1 MDAIHTVASEAAGEP
16 GSSARV
22 SAARD
27 QAERRRLRKY
37 EQLQHL
43 SWAVIAIVAI
53 VTLTTDPR
61 PGGHGKPLGVAIA
74 LAVYELGMLA
84 LMYGTRQSGSVRNG
98 LVIALIGGG
107 GVALAALQPTGAAE
121 LAPSVAV
128 FVASLRLRPPPLAW
142 LVGGSIAV
150 ALAIAT
156 ALTQPHPGQSV
167 ASTLLLC
174 VLLALMGYYMRRSGE
189 NEDRSELLLA
199 QLQDARDAEAEA
211 AAVAERG
218 RIAGE
223 LHDVLAHSLSGL
235 AIQIEGARMLAER
248 EQASPRLR
256 ETIGRS
262 AELVK
267 EGLTEAR
274 QAVGALRGDKLP
286 GVADLAEMV
295 AQFGRDAGLA
305 ATFSVAGDP
314 RPLPRDADAALYR
327 GAQEALTNVAR
338 YAPGAQTAVAL
349 LYAADEVRLSVVDRA
364 AATGQSPLAG
374 MGGGNGLPAMAER
387 VHRAGGTV
395 QAGPTDDGWRVEI
408 RVPR

>member
-1 MDAIHTVASEAAGEP
+1 MASLE
-16 GSSARV
+16 SARV
-22 SAARD
+22 SAAHDRAL
-27 QAERRRLRKY
+27 QRRLRKY

-43 SWAVIAIVAI
+43 GWAVVAI
-53 VTLTTDPR
+53 VCIATLTDDPR
-61 PGGHGKPLGVAIA
+61 PGGHGKALGISIV
-74 LAVYELGMLA
+74 LAVFLLSMMA
-84 LMYGTRQSGSVRNG
+84 LMYSRQDAGRLQSV
-98 LVIALIGGG
+98 LVISVLGAS
-107 GVALAALQPTGAAE
+107 GVVLAALQPDGAVE

-128 FVASLRLRPPPLAW
+128 FVASVRLRPPLLGGA
-142 LVGGSIAV
+142 VGGSIAV
-150 ALAIAT
+150 ALAIVAGI
-156 ALTQPHPGQSV
+156 TQSHAGQSV
-167 ASTLLLC
+167 ASALLLC

-189 NEDRSELLLA
+189 NEDRTELLLA
-199 QLQDARDAEAEA
+199 QLQDAREVEAEA

-235 AIQIEGARMLAER
+235 AIQIEGARMLADK

-274 QAVGALRGDKLP
+274 QAVGALRGDTPP

-295 AQFGRDAGLA
+295 GQFGRDAGIST
-305 ATFSVAGDP
+305 TFSVDGDG
-314 RPLPRDADAALYR
+314 RPLPRDADTALYR

-338 YAPGAQTAVAL
+338 YAPGAHTTVAL
-349 LYAADEVRLSVVDRA
+349 VYAVDEVTLNVVDRA
-364 AATGQSPLAG
+364 AVGGNSPLAG
-374 MGGGNGLPAMAER
+374 MGAGFGLAAMSER
-387 VHRAGGTV
+387 VRRAGGTV